1 MAGEGDALNATLTV
15 PAMTPPE
22 KVGET
27 NVGRQNVIVYGSDPN
42 SLTEKKVIP
51 SGETMVTLTVKKAD
65 SGVTKIYYQ
74 LKNEEKTGS
83 AATN

>member
-1 MAGEGDALNATLTV
+1 
-15 PAMTPPE
+15 
-22 KVGET
+22 
-27 NVGRQNVIVYGSDPN
+27 
-42 SLTEKKVIP
+42 
-51 SGETMVTLTVKKAD
+51 MVTLTVKKAD